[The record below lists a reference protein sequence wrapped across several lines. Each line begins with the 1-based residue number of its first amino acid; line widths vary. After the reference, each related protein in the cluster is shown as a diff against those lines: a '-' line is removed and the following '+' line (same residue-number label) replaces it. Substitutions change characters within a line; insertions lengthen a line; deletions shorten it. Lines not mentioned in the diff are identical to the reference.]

1 MNAPKPHNTPPAW
14 YWRLPL
20 KWRQRYCHWYIHTW
34 EALYAFFTNILT
46 RETLFQQIPRAIK
59 FTQDCWSLDRVEGR
73 SRRESLNYLGAYW
86 KTCWEHWLHPL
97 PKEMR

>member
-1 MNAPKPHNTPPAW
+1 MNVPKPHNTPPAW

-20 KWRQRYCHWYIHTW
+20 KWRQRYCRWFVWKW
-34 EALYAFFTNILT
+34 EAVRRFCVNILS
-46 RETLFQQIPRAIK
+46 RETLFRRIPNAVA
-59 FTQDCWSLDRVEGR
+59 FTRFCWAADRRDGIG
-73 SRRESLNYLGAYW
+73 RRESLNYLGAYW